1 MKNIEEHIANLASLT
16 NKAISRYARLDM
28 CKFKNILVTDE
39 GRVVYIEPPERL
51 EAELKSEKHKID
63 VLFNEIADA
72 IKERDGITEEKEV
85 KGDSF
90 FEEK

>member
-1 MKNIEEHIANLASLT
+1 
-16 NKAISRYARLDM
+16 M

-39 GRVVYIEPPERL
+39 GRVIYIEPPERL

-63 VLFNEIADA
+63 VLFTEIADA
-72 IKERDGITEEKEV
+72 IKERDGITEEKVKEI

-90 FEEK
+90 FEEKQRKIK